1 MTIFH
6 DLAITDN
13 INIRQKRWNIF
24 LHQLEDSFAI
34 MRSLPKCWF
43 TLLILQERQFYHW
56 SIHEVQII
64 STMNNSHIF
73 KFEWTWNLSTGLFLI
88 LLNVNCLIFTT
99 ERVNSCPFHGLT
111 ELTAFCENSVC
122 KPLPFLYRGTTQ
134 ELGKEKSLAWWKMVL
149 TQPTGTI
156 ISEN

>member
-24 LHQLEDSFAI
+24 LHQLEDSFAN
-34 MRSLPKCWF
+34 MRSLPKGWF

-73 KFEWTWNLSTGLFLI
+73 KFEWTWNLSTVLYII

-99 ERVNSCPFHGLT
+99 ERGSSCPFHGLT
-111 ELTAFCENSVC
+111 DLNALCENSVC
-122 KPLPFLYRGTTQ
+122 KPLPFCTGGLHKNW
-134 ELGKEKSLAWWKMVL
+134 GKKNHWHDERWC
-149 TQPTGTI
+149 
-156 ISEN
+156 